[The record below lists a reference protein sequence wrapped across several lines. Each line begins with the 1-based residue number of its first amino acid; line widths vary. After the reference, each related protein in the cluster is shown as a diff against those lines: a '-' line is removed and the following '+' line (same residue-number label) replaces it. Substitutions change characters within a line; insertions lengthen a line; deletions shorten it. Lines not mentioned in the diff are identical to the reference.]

1 MPAPPNCLRRCARCR
16 ARPTDVDWARDG
28 RDWPHHAHSRF
39 VLSEGRRW
47 HVQQWPAPSTHAPQ
61 LLLLHGTGAST
72 HSWRHLVPLLVPRAG
87 VVAFDLP
94 GHGFS
99 DAARGDGA
107 TLPGMARGV
116 AALLREIGVAPS
128 VLIGHSAGAAIAVR
142 MALHEPSAP
151 AAVVSLN
158 GALLPLHGLAGQL
171 FSPLAKLLASNRL
184 VPRLFAWRADDEARV
199 RRLVAGTGSR
209 IDDADVALYRRL
221 VSDPAHVAGALAMMA
236 NWDLRTLAAEL
247 PRLRAPL
254 QLLAAEGDLTL
265 PPAQARRVAALLPQA
280 GLSLLPGLG
289 HLAHEEAPQRVFD
302 VLWPLVEKRHAAAS

>member
-1 MPAPPNCLRRCARCR
+1 M
-16 ARPTDVDWARDG
+16 DWARDC

-39 VLSEGRRW
+39 VVSEGRRW
-47 HVQQWPAPSTHAPQ
+47 HVQQWPAPSARSPQ

-72 HSWRHLVPLLVPRAG
+72 HSWRHLVPLLAPHAG
-87 VVAFDLP
+87 VVALDLP

-107 TLPGMARGV
+107 NLPGMARGV
-116 AALLREIGVAPS
+116 AALLREIGVQPS

-142 MALHEPSAP
+142 LALDDASAP
-151 AAVVSLN
+151 AMVISLN

-171 FSPLAKLLASNRL
+171 FSPLAKLLAAHRV
-184 VPRLFAWRADDEARV
+184 VPRLFAWRADDDTRV
-199 RRLVAGTGSR
+199 RRLVASTGSH
-209 IDDADVALYRRL
+209 IDDAGIALYRRL

-236 NWDLRTLAAEL
+236 NWDLRSLAAEL
-247 PRLRAPL
+247 PHLRAPL

-265 PPAQARRVAALLPQA
+265 PPAHARRVAALLPQA
-280 GLSLLPGLG
+280 GLTLLRGLG

-302 VLWPLVEKRHAAAS
+302 VLWPLVEKRPAAAS

>member
-1 MPAPPNCLRRCARCR
+1 MPARLSCRPRCAHCR
-16 ARPTDVDWARDG
+16 APRTDVDWARDG

-39 VLSEGRRW
+39 VFSEGRRW
-47 HVQQWPAPSTHAPQ
+47 HVQQWPAPSAHAPQ

-72 HSWRHLVPLLVPRAG
+72 HSWRQLVPLLAPRAG
-87 VVAFDLP
+87 VVALDLP

-99 DAARGDGA
+99 EAARGDGA

-116 AALLREIGVAPS
+116 AALLREIGIQPA
-128 VLIGHSAGAAIAVR
+128 VLIGHSAGAAVAVR
-142 MALHEPSAP
+142 MALDDASGP
-151 AAVVSLN
+151 ATVVSLN

-184 VPRLFAWRADDEARV
+184 VPRLFAWRADDDARV
-199 RRLVAGTGSR
+199 RRLIGATGSH
-209 IDDADVALYRRL
+209 IDEASIALYRRL

-236 NWDLRTLAAEL
+236 NWDLRMLAAEL
-247 PRLRAPL
+247 PRLQAPL
-254 QLLAAEGDLTL
+254 QLLAAEGDRTL
-265 PPAQARRVAALLPQA
+265 PPAHARRVAALLPQA

-302 VLWPLVEKRHAAAS
+302 VLWPLVERRHAAAS

>member
-1 MPAPPNCLRRCARCR
+1 M
-16 ARPTDVDWARDG
+16 DWARDG

-39 VLSEGRRW
+39 VVSEGRRW
-47 HVQQWPAPSTHAPQ
+47 HVQQWPAPSAQAPQ

-72 HSWRHLVPLLVPRAG
+72 HSWRHLVPHLAPHAG
-87 VVAFDLP
+87 VVALDLP

-116 AALLREIGVAPS
+116 AALLREIGVAAS
-128 VLIGHSAGAAIAVR
+128 VLIGHSAGAAVAVR
-142 MALHEPSAP
+142 MALDDPSAP
-151 AAVVSLN
+151 AAIISLN

-171 FSPLAKLLASNRL
+171 FSPLAKLLAAHRV
-184 VPRLFAWRADDEARV
+184 VPRLFAWRADDDARV
-199 RRLVAGTGSR
+199 RRLVASTGSR
-209 IDDADVALYRRL
+209 IADADIALYRRL

-236 NWDLRTLAAEL
+236 HWDLHSLAAEL
-247 PRLRAPL
+247 PRLRAPM
-254 QLLAAEGDLTL
+254 QLLAAEGDRTL
-265 PPAQARRVAALLPQA
+265 PPTHARRVAALLPQA
-280 GLSLLPGLG
+280 GLTVLPGLG

>member
-1 MPAPPNCLRRCARCR
+1 
-16 ARPTDVDWARDG
+16 VDWTRDG

-39 VLSEGRRW
+39 VLSAGRRW
-47 HVQQWPAPSTHAPQ
+47 HVQQWPAPSAGSPQ

-72 HSWRHLVPLLVPRAG
+72 HSWRHLVPLLAPHAG
-87 VVAFDLP
+87 VLALDLP
-94 GHGFS
+94 GHSFS
-99 DAARGDGA
+99 EAARGDGA

-116 AALLREIGVAPS
+116 AALLRTIGMQPS

-142 MALHEPSAP
+142 LALDD
-151 AAVVSLN
+151 AALPVSIISLN

-184 VPRLFAWRADDEARV
+184 VPRLFAWRADDEMRV
-199 RRLVAGTGSR
+199 RRLVAGTGSH
-209 IDDADVALYRRL
+209 IADADISLYRRL

-254 QLLAAEGDLTL
+254 QLLTAECDRTL
-265 PPAQARRVAALLPQA
+265 PPAHARRVAALLPQA
-280 GLSLLPGLG
+280 PLVLLPGLG

-302 VLWPLVEKRHAAAS
+302 VLWPLVERRHAAAS